1 MSEPLE
7 ANEAYF
13 RFLDELRSSGQTN
26 MFGAVPYLMEMW
38 PELTREGAKSILT
51 LWMKT
56 YEKGYRGLATTV
68 T

>member
-26 MFGAVPYLMEMW
+26 MFGAAP
-38 PELTREGAKSILT
+38 I
-51 LWMKT
+51 
-56 YEKGYRGLATTV
+56 
-68 T
+68 

>member
-26 MFGAVPYLMEMW
+26 MFGAAPYLMEMW
-38 PELTREGAKSILT
+38 PELTREEAKSIMT

-56 YEKGYRGLATTV
+56 YEKGYRGLATT
-68 T
+68 TT